1 MSSLQLRARAALRK
15 GHGRWLIPP
24 WIAPAFL
31 FCAIVLLPWT
41 AFLFF
46 ALPRHYVANH
56 WQFAW
61 GGFDIGLG
69 LALAATAVAVARRSP
84 FAEVTAAGHRDA
96 ARLRRVVRCP
106 HLSRNER
113 RRSGRGRGSARRASD
128 CRVVFLDGNEPR
140 ARSRG
145 RAPLP
150 PGGRIHDRRESSRP
164 AAGRHGTVT
173 ESNTTSRTA
182 PGRAHFA
189 CALSGG
195 AQDELWLDV
204 EPGQGASRSV
214 SRRGRLSAPAAVP
227 GRAGSDQP
235 SWSDGTRTGALP
247 QSESEAEELL
257 ADDPTPRRPS
267 RPTGLRLVDGLD
279 AVVADVAVDRLLHAA
294 CGGFARHG
302 KRRNSSAS
310 AWVPDSP

>member
-173 ESNTTSRTA
+173 ESTTTSRTA
-182 PGRAHFA
+182 PWTSASCVCAQRWSSGWMWSPARCFA
-189 CALSGG
+189 IRFPSRSPL
-195 AQDELWLDV
+195 
-204 EPGQGASRSV
+204 GASRR
-214 SRRGRLSAPAAVP
+214 SRSGRVRSAQLDFAC
-227 GRAGSDQP
+227 
-235 SWSDGTRTGALP
+235 
-247 QSESEAEELL
+247 
-257 ADDPTPRRPS
+257 RR
-267 RPTGLRLVDGLD
+267 R
-279 AVVADVAVDRLLHAA
+279 
-294 CGGFARHG
+294 
-302 KRRNSSAS
+302 
-310 AWVPDSP
+310 